1 MSKKLLIQVK
11 DLPEDG
17 LELSID
23 QGEPSFG
30 RALNELQEGEAV
42 GPTGEASFQIAPW
55 PDRLDVQGS
64 IEVRLSQSC
73 SRCASSFAQAVERD
87 FLRVFLRGAA
97 LDNAEEIE
105 LSNSDL
111 DREEL
116 VDDRLDLRIV
126 LEEELLLALPS
137 KPLCM
142 DDCRGICAGC
152 GAELNEQKCSCKPE
166 EDERWAGL
174 KGLNLDS

>member
-1 MSKKLLIQVK
+1 MSRKLLIHVK
-11 DLPEDG
+11 DLPEEG

-23 QGEPSFG
+23 QREPSFG

-42 GPTGEASFQIAPW
+42 GPTGKASFQVALW

-64 IEVRLSQSC
+64 IEVWLSQRC
-73 SRCASSFAQAVERD
+73 SRCASSFAQTVERD
-87 FLRVFLRGAA
+87 YLRVFLRAA
-97 LDNAEEIE
+97 YHDDAEETE
-105 LSNSDL
+105 LSNTDL

-116 VDDRLDLRIV
+116 VNDRLDLRIV
-126 LEEELLLALPS
+126 LGEELLLALPS

-152 GAELNEQKCSCKPE
+152 GAELNEQECSCKPE
-166 EDERWAGL
+166 VDERWAAL
-174 KGLNLDS
+174 KALSHDS